1 MNVYIKR
8 CLTLLLAG
16 FCLWSVSAFAGGKD
30 HERRGDQHHKA
41 ESAMRKKALRRGIS
55 LDEAVNRAREA
66 VPGRVLSV
74 QELDSEYRVR
84 LLTPDGVVKRLR
96 IDPLTGE
103 ILR

>member
-1 MNVYIKR
+1 MNVHIKA
-8 CLTLLLAG
+8 CLILLLAG
-16 FCLWSVSAFAGGKD
+16 LCLWSSSAVAGGKGR
-30 HERRGDQHHKA
+30 ETRGDHHYKA
-41 ESAMRKKALRRGIS
+41 ESAMRKKAFRRGIS

-66 VPGRVLSV
+66 THGRVLSV
-74 QELDSEYRVR
+74 QEMDSEYRVR